1 MAEPKRICR
10 TSRGSTIDAVGNG
23 RYRVCDRNL
32 KCAEVEG
39 LWTAYEA
46 LKDQECRNPVPWHH

>member
-39 LWTAYEA
+39 LWQAYEA
-46 LKDQECRNPVPWHH
+46 VKDQECRNQVAWHH